1 MIINKLYKFEN
12 YLVDE
17 KDDSLQLST
26 IKEDFNER
34 QRNLFATMLNFG
46 YIEFKKGTFVISA
59 KDIINFWKYSN
70 KTILSDYSL
79 NEYYK
84 LFNLTD
90 LYTEKI
96 PTIKT
101 KGAFHSNDFSMT
113 VVWKKADSTMYSQPL
128 AYKQNG
134 LELIDINYEDDV
146 LGSLFTEYIELYS
159 MIDQANHSWKN
170 WKNEE
175 RYDFLTNLISFAKEA
190 TLNGHD
196 IIIPDNL
203 RELEKKK

>member
-70 KTILSDYSL
+70 KTILSTYTI

-84 LFNLTD
+84 LLNLSD
-90 LYTEKI
+90 LYTDRI

-101 KGAFHSNDFSMT
+101 KGSFQSNEFFMK
-113 VVWKKADSTMYSQPL
+113 VVWKKGDSNTYSQPL
-128 AYKQNG
+128 AYKHNG
-134 LELIDINYEDDV
+134 LELTDIEYDDV
-146 LGSLFTEYIELYS
+146 LGSLSIEYFELYYL
-159 MIDQANHSWKN
+159 IDKANDSWKN
-170 WKNEE
+170 WKYEE
-175 RYDFLTNLISFAKEA
+175 RYNFLADLISFSKEA
-190 TLNGHD
+190 SANGHD

-203 RELEKKK
+203 RELEKKE